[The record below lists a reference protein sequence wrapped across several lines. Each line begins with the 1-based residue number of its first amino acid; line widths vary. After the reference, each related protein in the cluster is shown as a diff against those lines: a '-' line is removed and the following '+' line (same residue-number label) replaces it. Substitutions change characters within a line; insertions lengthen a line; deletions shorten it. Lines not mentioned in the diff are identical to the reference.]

1 MNTQTPAVSASGSG
15 AAGRPKYKRSVKN
28 ILIHKPMQREFSLML
43 IALLMVS
50 TFAVGWVIHH
60 TIHEAA
66 FGSGG
71 YRFGKVSPYEVLSDV
86 SYQLLIRVS
95 SILFLTLI
103 VIAVFGIFFLHRVA
117 GPVYRF
123 RLTFLKI
130 NDGHVPH
137 LIKLREGDFFA
148 ETADEINRFIKRLQ
162 FESDKKKRLKEKVD
176 SAAASGDAR
185 GKEIKAILDEEWVEK
200 E

>member
-1 MNTQTPAVSASGSG
+1 MNEQKPVTQNPAP
-15 AAGRPKYKRSVKN
+15 AGRPKYKRSVRN

-50 TFAVGWVIHH
+50 TFAIGWVIHH

-66 FGSGG
+66 FGGEG

-123 RLTFLKI
+123 RLTFLRM
-130 NDGHVPH
+130 NDGNIPH
-137 LIKLREGDFFA
+137 PIKLREGDFFV
-148 ETADEINRFIKRLQ
+148 ETADEINRFIRKMQ
-162 FESDKKKRLKEKVD
+162 FESDKQKKLKDKVAQL
-176 SAAASGDAR
+176 SGSGDGR
-185 GKEIKAILDEEWVEK
+185 IQEIKGILDEEWIEK
-200 E
+200 S

>member
-1 MNTQTPAVSASGSG
+1 MSEQKAAAVTTAP
-15 AAGRPKYKRSVKN
+15 AGRPKYNRSVRN

-43 IALLMVS
+43 IALLMIS

-60 TIHEAA
+60 TIHDAA
-66 FGSGG
+66 FGGEG
-71 YRFGKVSPYEVLSDV
+71 YHFGKVSPYEVLSDV

-103 VIAVFGIFFLHRVA
+103 VIAVFGVFFLHRVA

-130 NDGHVPH
+130 NDGNIPNP
-137 LIKLREGDFFA
+137 IKLREGDFFV
-148 ETADEINRFIKRLQ
+148 ETADEINRFLKKMQ
-162 FESDKKKRLKEKVD
+162 FETEKQKKVKDKVAAL
-176 SAAASGDAR
+176 AASGDSR
-185 GKEIKAILDEEWVEK
+185 IQEIKALLEEDWVEK
-200 E
+200 D